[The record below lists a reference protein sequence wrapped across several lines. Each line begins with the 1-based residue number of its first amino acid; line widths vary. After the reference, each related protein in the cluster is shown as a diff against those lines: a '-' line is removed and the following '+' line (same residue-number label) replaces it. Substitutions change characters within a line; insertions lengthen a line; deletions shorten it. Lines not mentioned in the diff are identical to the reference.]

1 MIEVW
6 QKVIFEG
13 QGADMEKFP
22 LISIIIPVYNVEQ
35 YLDECMESVLNQT
48 YANLEVV
55 LVDDGSKDRSPKMCD
70 DYAKKDARVQVIH
83 KENGGPMSAC
93 IAGVEK
99 AKGEYFAF
107 MDSDDWVDLTMLE
120 ELAKEITGKDKEMVC
135 SNYVIEKASGSI
147 KIKQSMKPG
156 VYDRKAIEEELF
168 PCLLGKEER
177 RIHGS
182 RCMKLISKRLI
193 SENLKF
199 AELNV
204 SMGEDLYLI
213 FLAVLDA
220 ERIVVV
226 EDGYYYHYRFVESSL
241 VHKYKPHMHEEVGRL
256 YDNLQR
262 VIETKV
268 ISEKQREMFL
278 EELKKEFI
286 FLFFFVLKNE
296 LRGPAEN
303 CAGRIQKYIK
313 KEKKSKDLESISV
326 EVSGKANKLLYLI
339 WKKPSSFR
347 IVLVR
352 LIINIFDKL

>member
-1 MIEVW
+1 MKK
-6 QKVIFEG
+6 Q
-13 QGADMEKFP
+13 P

-35 YLDECMESVLNQT
+35 YLDECMASVLNQT
-48 YANLEVV
+48 YTNIEVV
-55 LVDDGSKDRSPKMCD
+55 LVDDGSKDRSPSMCD
-70 DYAKKDARVQVIH
+70 EYAKKDSRVQVIH

-99 AKGEYFAF
+99 SKGEYLAF
-107 MDSDDWVDLTMLE
+107 MDSDDWVDLTMIE
-120 ELAKEITGKDKEMVC
+120 ELVKETSDNEKEMVC
-135 SNYVIEKASGSI
+135 SNYMIEKANQSI

-156 VYDRKAIEEELF
+156 VYDRKAIEDELF

-182 RCMKLISKRLI
+182 RCMKLISRELI
-193 SENLKF
+193 CDNLKF

-220 ERIVVV
+220 KRIVVV
-226 EDGYYYHYRFVESSL
+226 EEGYYYHYRFVESSL

-268 ISEKQREMFL
+268 INEKQKEMFL

-296 LRGPAEN
+296 LRGPKEN
-303 CAGRIQKYIK
+303 LVSRIQAYIQE
-313 KEKKSKDLESISV
+313 EKKRKALGQVSV
-326 EVSGKANKLLYLI
+326 EISGKANKLLYLI
-339 WKKPSSFR
+339 WKKPSTFR
-347 IVLVR
+347 IVVVR
-352 LIINIFDKL
+352 FIIKIFDRM

>member
-1 MIEVW
+1 MKR
-6 QKVIFEG
+6 Q
-13 QGADMEKFP
+13 P
-22 LISIIIPVYNVEQ
+22 LISIIIPVYNVEK

-48 YANLEVV
+48 YSNLEVV
-55 LVDDGSKDRSPKMCD
+55 LVDDGSKDKSPDMCD
-70 DYAKKDARVQVIH
+70 EYAKKDTRVQVIH

-93 IAGVEK
+93 IAGIEK
-99 AKGEYFAF
+99 SNGEYLAF
-107 MDSDDWVDLTMLE
+107 MDSDDWIDLTMMA
-120 ELAKEITGKDKEMVC
+120 ELVKETTGNSREMIC
-135 SNYVIEKASGSI
+135 SNYVIEKTSGSI

-156 VYDRKAIEEELF
+156 VYDRKSIEEQLF
-168 PCLLGKEER
+168 PNLLGQEER

-182 RCMKLISKRLI
+182 RCMKLISRKLI
-193 SENLKF
+193 CENLGF

-226 EDGYYYHYRFVESSL
+226 EDGFYYHYRFVESSL

-268 ISEKQREMFL
+268 MDKKQKEIFL

-303 CAGRIQKYIK
+303 CIERIQTYIGN
-313 KEKKSKDLESISV
+313 EKKNKNLEQISV
-326 EVSGKANKLLYLI
+326 EVNGKANKLLYMI
-339 WKKPSSFR
+339 WKKPNVFR
-347 IVLVR
+347 ITAVR
-352 LIINIFDKL
+352 WIINVFDRM